1 MDTFTQHYDKAYYAG
16 HYGAFLDDP
25 RYVEAIA
32 HFYKHTIFSPLSL
45 GPSDKILDFGS
56 GPGQLT
62 HAVEADC
69 YDPSDYIQGF
79 LRQQKRIAY
88 ANTGEIPR
96 GVYRAVFSSH
106 SLEHCLS
113 PADELK
119 GIASFLQPNGFLI
132 LVLPKE
138 TVPGRPMPGL
148 DNNRHFYA
156 WNFQL
161 LVNLLSAIGFEIVAQ
176 RIFHAPYGLR
186 TLTKRLPME
195 TAVTWSQRLGQLL
208 QNYPSLLTVARKLA

>member
-1 MDTFTQHYDKAYYAG
+1 MDSLTGHYDKEYYSS
-16 HYGAFLDDP
+16 HYGAFLDDQ

-32 HFYKHTIFSPLSL
+32 HFYNHTIFDPLKL
-45 GPSDKILDFGS
+45 GPADKILDFGS

-62 HAVEADC
+62 HRIAADC
-69 YDPSDYIQGF
+69 YDPSDYIQAL
-79 LRQQKRIAY
+79 LRQQKRIVYGNVAD
-88 ANTGEIPR
+88 IPR
-96 GVYRAVFSSH
+96 GAYRAVFSSH

-119 GIASFLQPNGFLI
+119 GISSYLQKNGL
-132 LVLPKE
+132 LVLLLPKE

-161 LVNLLSAIGFEIVAQ
+161 LTNLLCALGFEIVTQ
-176 RIFHAPYGLR
+176 RVFHAPYGLR

-195 TAVTWSQRLGQLL
+195 TAVIWSHRLGQWL
-208 QNYPSLLTVARKLA
+208 QNYPALLTVARKTE